1 MIYMT
6 KFNIDLK
13 RANEWLAV
21 LWQGPAPA
29 DMKVRE
35 WLTFKDFKPQTAI
48 LIWEGGPE
56 AMAFVERVFGGFGKI
71 ETQEV
76 TSSTGMGSAIARDLK
91 GYETMMNGRGVNP
104 AEVARQVDLRKRGM
118 EAADPAAALK
128 AANEWKAEG

>member
-91 GYETMMNGRGVNP
+91 GYETSTGTIRFPLTNP
-104 AEVARQVDLRKRGM
+104 P
-118 EAADPAAALK
+118 PAALVKRLVRARI
-128 AANEWKAEG
+128 AQMR